1 MRQIT
6 TMPKRSV
13 QEPSRKNVSMK
24 APKPAT
30 TATDQPLTATTSG
43 TKRKRTVPT
52 RSKVDPTV
60 LPHGLGKLFSGPANT
75 DKVKTSE
82 EGPEAHKAKVESPE
96 KPADAEERF
105 NFEDPLPD
113 GIRVEDT
120 WLDGTQIKDLLPK
133 LIYVE
138 DLLPD
143 APKVKRKRN
152 RRAGIDYNHQFGK
165 TPFPHFNRP
174 TPEECH
180 IVNDLLTLHHGEK
193 KAPAVIP
200 PPSKTFAGCG
210 ETQATLD
217 AIIRTRLSANVTG
230 DGSGLAIQGLYD
242 TFGITVDGNGRESVD
257 WDLVRRSPLDKVV
270 SAIQR
275 AGHQNVKGQNIKY
288 ILNMVYVENNIR
300 RKSFVDPDFAKQ
312 MSLDNESVV
321 QQSAKLSCADPK
333 ILSLDHLRGLS
344 YHQAFRAL
352 LPYPGIALKTASCVS
367 LYNFQQPSFAVDT
380 HVQRITG
387 WLGWRPEK
395 AKENQ
400 TFSHLEYMI
409 PDELKYS
416 LHTLFVQHGKE
427 CVRCQSKTHAE
438 SPGWENGCII
448 DHLVKRIKNHETK
461 QRKAKMGDKDNG
473 SGESGGDEDGEDNL
487 PDGVAAKT
495 VRSGRVVK
503 KNADPRAKR
512 VVKSKAKATKRA
524 NTLDFPLT
532 KVGKAGDESKRSA
545 KEVSDESEEEK
556 EGSSNEEDDT
566 DGSDSEFREEEG

>member
-1 MRQIT
+1 
-6 TMPKRSV
+6 MPKRSV
-13 QEPSRKNVSMK
+13 RGPLRKNVSTK
-24 APKPAT
+24 TRKPAS
-30 TATDQPLTATTSG
+30 TASDQPLTAPSSAG
-43 TKRKRTVPT
+43 KRKRTVPT
-52 RSKVDPTV
+52 RSKVDPTE
-60 LPHGLGKLFSGPANT
+60 LPHGLGKLFSGPGNNT
-75 DKVKTSE
+75 KVKTSE
-82 EGPEAHKAKVESPE
+82 EGPEAKKAKVETPE
-96 KPADAEERF
+96 KPADTEERF
-105 NFEDPLPD
+105 NLEDPLPD

-133 LIYVE
+133 LINVE

-152 RRAGIDYNHQFGK
+152 RRAGIDYNHHFGK

-217 AIIRTRLSANVTG
+217 AIIRTRLSANVNG
-230 DGSGLAIQGLYD
+230 DGSGLAIQGMYD
-242 TFGITVDGNGRESVD
+242 TFGTTVDGNGRESVD
-257 WDLVRRSPLDKVV
+257 WDLVRRSPLDKVI

-288 ILNMVYVENNIR
+288 ILDMVYVENNIR
-300 RKSFVDPDFAKQ
+300 RKSFVDPIFAKK

-344 YHQAFRAL
+344 YHEAFRAL

-427 CVRCQSKTHAE
+427 CVRCQSKTHVE
-438 SPGWENGCII
+438 SPGWEDGCVI
-448 DHLVKRIKNHETK
+448 DHLVKRIKNHEKK
-461 QRKAKMGDKDNG
+461 QKKAKTGEKDNE
-473 SGESGGDEDGEDNL
+473 SGESSEDEVGEDKL
-487 PDGVAAKT
+487 ASGAAAKT

-503 KNADPRAKR
+503 KNANPRAKR
-512 VVKSKAKATKRA
+512 VVKRKAKAIKQA

-532 KVGKAGDESKRSA
+532 KVPKAGESKRGA
-545 KEVSDESEEEK
+545 KKVLDESEEEE
-556 EGSSNEEDDT
+556 EGSSKEESGT
-566 DGSDSEFREEEG
+566 DGSDSDYCEGED